1 MGGDLAKPVAAM
13 VVVQVMSAGV
23 NIFYKLAVLDGMDMR
38 VLVAY
43 RYLFAS
49 AFLAPLAYFIERKR
63 RTKLTWRVLVISFL
77 CGLTGGSL
85 AQNLYISGMKLTSA
99 TFASATTNLIPGVT
113 FVLALIFRYERLAVR
128 ASSGQAKVAGTLL
141 GVAGAMLLTFYKG
154 ADITPW
160 HTHVNLVASSS
171 AHHAADEAA
180 DANRVMGSLLCIAS
194 CVFYAL
200 WLILQANLSRDYPF
214 HYSSTALMCVMS
226 TLQSVALALW
236 ADRDPA
242 RWRLGLDVRLLASAY
257 SGVLASGVMLVVLSW
272 CVRKRGP
279 LFASVFNPLML
290 LLVAILSS
298 LLLGERLYLGS
309 ALGAVLIVGGLY
321 AVLWGKGREVTTKVS
336 ELPLPIVTTDD
347 DDGNVD
353 VVVAV
358 QQAQASDRDSKEQ
371 QQRSTRT
378 G

>member
-1 MGGDLAKPVAAM
+1 M
-13 VVVQVMSAGV
+13 
-23 NIFYKLAVLDGMDMR
+23 
-38 VLVAY
+38 
-43 RYLFAS
+43 
-49 AFLAPLAYFIERKR
+49 
-63 RTKLTWRVLVISFL
+63 
-77 CGLTGGSL
+77 